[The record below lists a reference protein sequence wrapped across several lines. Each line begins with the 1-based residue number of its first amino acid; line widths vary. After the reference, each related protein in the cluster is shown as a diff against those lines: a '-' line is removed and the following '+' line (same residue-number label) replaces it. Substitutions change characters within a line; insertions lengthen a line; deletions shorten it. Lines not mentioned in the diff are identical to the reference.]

1 MEWVSPKLPK
11 TINKKNEENKMASKS
26 KVYHLDVDVVVRVQV
41 EVNAHNKK
49 EAKEKAV
56 EVARDTYL
64 NEFVSAKADKN
75 EWIECVG
82 NSDELDTYDRIR

>member
-1 MEWVSPKLPK
+1 
-11 TINKKNEENKMASKS
+11 MASKS

-56 EVARDTYL
+56 EVARDTYF